1 MKKYLVTGGSGKL
14 SKKVLEVLIN
24 KLKVL
29 PSDIVTTTR
38 DASKLADLE
47 ALGVEVREVDFEDV
61 ESLKKAFSEVEE
73 LLLVSIDQ
81 IGKRKELHTN
91 AINAASEVGIKHIV
105 YTSMP
110 SPETSPIGFAYEHE
124 ASEEAIKNSTIPNW
138 TILRNNWYF
147 ENYIEYYG
155 SMFQTQKWLSAV
167 EDGKV
172 AQLSREDL
180 AYAAASAL
188 VKAKDEKNIYTLS
201 GVESLTND
209 ESVSIMNKVLNTN
222 IEVIKVDNETYRN
235 QLKSFGVPDMFV
247 TLLAEFEEHNK
258 QNLSDI
264 SSNDFEKLTS
274 KKPIT
279 LEKWLE
285 SKKDIIDNL

>member
-14 SKKVLEVLIN
+14 SKKVLEVLISE
-24 KLKVL
+24 LKVS

-38 DASKLADLE
+38 DASKLADFQ
-47 ALGVEVREVDFEDV
+47 ALGVEVREADFEDV
-61 ESLKKAFSEVEE
+61 ESLKKAFSEVEK

-91 AINAASEVGIKHIV
+91 AINAASEVGVKHIV

-110 SPETSPIGFAYEHE
+110 SPTTSPIGFAYEHE
-124 ASEEAIKNSTIPNW
+124 ASEEAIKNSTIPSW

-167 EDGKV
+167 ENGKV

-209 ESVSIMNKVLNTN
+209 ESASIMNKVLNTN
-222 IEVIKVDNETYRN
+222 IEVIKVDNETYKN

-247 TLLAEFEEHNK
+247 SLLAEFEEHNK
-258 QNLSDI
+258 QNLSNLT
-264 SSNDFEKLTS
+264 SSDFEILTG
-274 KKPIT
+274 KKPIS

-285 SKKDIIDNL
+285 SKKEIINSL